1 MDREY
6 LLQIINT
13 NFHSVLLSKDEIAQK
28 VKQNSYFKEYEVISE
43 LLERQDAQL
52 NNIDRQP
59 FLHIYYWELVKSIMD
74 AIRKAD
80 LSPKDENTIA
90 DAALLVISIYKEY
103 SAVFYPFLMYS
114 FLRLV
119 LKEKILLV

>member
-28 VKQNSYFKEYEVISE
+28 VENNFFFKKCEVILE

-52 NNIDRQP
+52 NDIGRQP
-59 FLHIYYWELVKSIMD
+59 FLHIYYWKLVKSIMD
-74 AIRKAD
+74 SIQKID
-80 LSPKDENTIA
+80 HFPIDENTVA
-90 DAALLVISIYKEY
+90 DTALLVISIYKEY

>member
-1 MDREY
+1 MNREY

-59 FLHIYYWELVKSIMD
+59 FLHIYYWKLVKSIMD
-74 AIRKAD
+74 AIREFVQG
-80 LSPKDENTIA
+80 PK
-90 DAALLVISIYKEY
+90 
-103 SAVFYPFLMYS
+103 
-114 FLRLV
+114 
-119 LKEKILLV
+119 

>member
-1 MDREY
+1 MNREY

-103 SAVFYPFLMYS
+103 SAVCHPFLMYS